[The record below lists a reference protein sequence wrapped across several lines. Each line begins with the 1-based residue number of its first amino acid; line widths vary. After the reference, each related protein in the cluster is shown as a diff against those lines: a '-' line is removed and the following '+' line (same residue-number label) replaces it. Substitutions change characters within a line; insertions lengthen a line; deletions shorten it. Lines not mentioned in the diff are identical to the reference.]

1 MNYTNTAICSPREQ
15 VIRNVMALIRERE
28 LPPDA
33 EVPAENLLA
42 ERFGV
47 SRGTVR
53 SGLAVLAERGVLEKR
68 GRRMHVV
75 PKPKGSGSSLM
86 NRTIILLGPSDKD
99 DAIRKR
105 NSGFMDAI
113 QAGALEEVMARNMHS
128 LWLNASQLHGGEL
141 EELAQIRP
149 GGALLFTPAHPTP
162 AFDAAARQLAASGI
176 PVVSSVHSTLYE
188 KIDHVLPD
196 HAEGTRQLTDE
207 LLRRGCKRILCYLAR
222 GRAEYWVAARYRGYS
237 AAMQAAGLTP
247 EPLPENCYWGC
258 NYDAEDAWQESR
270 FHEEVRLAAGYLL
283 DYFRPGAPAPDALLA
298 KTDWDVPILAAALRL
313 LGRTPGKDVVIA
325 GYDNKIVFNGWSRL
339 ENYTPPLTVDKRNNE
354 IGRRMTAR
362 LLTHIDSPESW
373 KPENI
378 LVTPELITIS

>member
-149 GGALLFTPAHPTP
+149 AGRCCSLRLIRLRP
-162 AFDAAARQLAASGI
+162 
-176 PVVSSVHSTLYE
+176 ST
-188 KIDHVLPD
+188 
-196 HAEGTRQLTDE
+196 R
-207 LLRRGCKRILCYLAR
+207 
-222 GRAEYWVAARYRGYS
+222 
-237 AAMQAAGLTP
+237 
-247 EPLPENCYWGC
+247 
-258 NYDAEDAWQESR
+258 
-270 FHEEVRLAAGYLL
+270 
-283 DYFRPGAPAPDALLA
+283 RPGS
-298 KTDWDVPILAAALRL
+298 WRH
-313 LGRTPGKDVVIA
+313 PG
-325 GYDNKIVFNGWSRL
+325 FRWFPRF
-339 ENYTPPLTVDKRNNE
+339 
-354 IGRRMTAR
+354 TAR
-362 LLTHIDSPESW
+362 STRRSTMCCPT
-373 KPENI
+373 
-378 LVTPELITIS
+378 TPKARSC